1 MQDFIDDKLELWK
14 GHCFEYPL
22 PNSFNKVEAHELSE
36 IKNQI
41 VQSRIFEFMG
51 NANNKIE
58 KRSERLYKALLVK
71 WKENINRGTIN
82 KI

>member
-36 IKNQI
+36 IKKIKLFKAEFLNLWEMPI
-41 VQSRIFEFMG
+41 IRSRNVLNDYI
-51 NANNKIE
+51 
-58 KRSERLYKALLVK
+58 KRY
-71 WKENINRGTIN
+71 
-82 KI
+82 

>member
-1 MQDFIDDKLELWK
+1 ME

-41 VQSRIFEFMG
+41 VQSRIFEFMEMPIIRSR
-51 NANNKIE
+51 NVLNDYI
-58 KRSERLYKALLVK
+58 KRY
-71 WKENINRGTIN
+71 
-82 KI
+82 

>member
-36 IKNQI
+36 IKKSNC
-41 VQSRIFEFMG
+41 SKPNFEFMG

>member
-1 MQDFIDDKLELWK
+1 MVNTYICAKK
-14 GHCFEYPL
+14 RGNSFEYPL
-22 PNSFNKVEAHELSE
+22 PNSFNKVKVHKLSE
-36 IKNQI
+36 IEKNQI

-71 WKENINRGTIN
+71 
-82 KI
+82 